1 MKDLTEIRKEIDE
14 IDRKLLELFE
24 YRMKLSLNV
33 AEYKKKEDLPV
44 YDPEREKE
52 KLKKLRDMV
61 KIHENADAVSD
72 LFTQIMLLS
81 RRAQYNALM
90 VFDDFGFEAVENF
103 GANIATKIEIGRA
116 SCRERV

>member
-1 MKDLTEIRKEIDE
+1 
-14 IDRKLLELFE
+14 
-24 YRMKLSLNV
+24 MKLSLNV
-33 AEYKKKEDLPV
+33 AEYKRKRTCRFMILKG
-44 YDPEREKE
+44 KE

-90 VFDDFGFEAVENF
+90 VLTILDLKLLRILVQ
-103 GANIATKIEIGRA
+103 I
-116 SCRERV
+116 